1 LKPKGVKPLA
11 TTSTI
16 AAPRQ
21 SEQHS
26 LITPMSI
33 GFGEDIMD
41 KENVE
46 PMLIDEMEEDF
57 FEEAEDIDYA
67 DKDDPQCVTEYV
79 NQIYE
84 YLREKEAS
92 STQLPQ
98 D

>member
-1 LKPKGVKPLA
+1 
-11 TTSTI
+11 
-16 AAPRQ
+16 
-21 SEQHS
+21 
-26 LITPMSI
+26 MSI

>member
-1 LKPKGVKPLA
+1 MKPKGVKPLA